1 MDVLHIG
8 HGNVVNAAR
17 IIAIVSPDS
26 APVKRTV
33 KDARDRGML
42 IDASCGRPTRSVI
55 IMDSDHVVLS
65 SDEPQAILD
74 NAVDKGDTD
83 NG

>member
-8 HGNVVNAAR
+8 HGNVVNSAR

-65 SDEPQAILD
+65 SDEPRAMLD
-74 NAVDKGDTD
+74 NAGDKGDTD

>member
-65 SDEPQAILD
+65 
-74 NAVDKGDTD
+74 AVATETVCGRAAEEEVEDG
-83 NG
+83 

>member
-74 NAVDKGDTD
+74 NG
-83 NG
+83 